1 MDPPTTLY
9 DATVADHKSSMKGSW
24 EGSGFGNGL
33 GVGVLGFRAF
43 GFRGSGSRV

>member
-24 EGSGFGNGL
+24 EGSGFGNGF
-33 GVGVLGFRAF
+33 GGRRVGLQGFRVQ
-43 GFRGSGSRV
+43 GFRV